1 MNSTKNKRKAGRIDM
16 KGTQVGRVLG
26 PKSVYVRPV
35 VLLVSSM
42 GRVVLNGFTNHPRPG
57 IVV

>member
-35 VLLVSSM
+35 VLFVSSM
-42 GRVVLNGFTNHPRPG
+42 GR
-57 IVV
+57 

>member
-42 GRVVLNGFTNHPRPG
+42 GR
-57 IVV
+57 